1 MTRTHVPLA
10 RALSK
15 LGFASRSDAIAMI
28 LAGRVRVNG
37 ARVLDPGARVAPAT
51 IRVTIDDAPQ
61 VRAQKRR
68 VLLFNKPRGVVTTRR
83 DPEGRPTVFDVLG
96 DAGRGLV
103 AVGRLDR
110 ASTGLLVLTNDTQ
123 LANWLTDPANGI
135 VRRYV
140 VVVRGRV
147 TDGAA
152 AALGSAVATVHV
164 RKASSRETHLIV
176 ELTEGKNRE
185 VRRMFESIGHDVTR
199 LHRVSFGEYQLGHL
213 ASGAF
218 QEIEVSG
225 SEPGRRSDA

>member
-1 MTRTHVPLA
+1 MTRIHVPLA

-15 LGFASRSDAIAMI
+15 LGFASRSDAIKLI

-37 ARVLDPGARVAPAT
+37 APVLDPGARVAPDA
-51 IRVTIDDAPQ
+51 IRVTIDDVQPARVQ
-61 VRAQKRR
+61 MRR

-83 DPEGRPTVFDVLG
+83 DPEGRRTVFDVLG
-96 DAGRGLV
+96 DAAEGLV

-123 LANWLTDPANGI
+123 LAHWLTDPANAI

-140 VVVRGRV
+140 ATVRGRV
-147 TDGAA
+147 TDDAA
-152 AALGSAVATVHV
+152 AALSSAVARVRV

-185 VRRMFESIGHDVTR
+185 IRRMFESIGHEVTR
-199 LHRVSFGEYQLGHL
+199 LHRVSFGEYQLEDL
-213 ASGAF
+213 QPGAF
-218 QEIEVSG
+218 REVEI
-225 SEPGRRSDA
+225 R